1 VFPILNPPPSP
12 YPPSGS
18 SQCTSPKHPVSCIK
32 PGLATHFIH
41 DIIHVSMPFS
51 HISPPSPSPTES
63 IRLIYTSVSL
73 LLSRTQ
79 GLKTDKQQF
88 KQKFTVE
95 KSNSMNSVSI
105 SKDQVKKLHAVN
117 YELLELFILP
127 LFIYWLRNRSE
138 VHLSISW
145 WWSEIFLTKWE
156 MNILNKHLLPTM
168 CQALCIVHERFNNNN
183 QGNITYLLR
192 LFTRFA
198 FFHQNIFTLVLLVLL
213 LCSQLSYG
221 TALQPKPF

>member
-1 VFPILNPPPSP
+1 
-12 YPPSGS
+12 
-18 SQCTSPKHPVSCIK
+18 
-32 PGLATHFIH
+32 
-41 DIIHVSMPFS
+41 
-51 HISPPSPSPTES
+51 
-63 IRLIYTSVSL
+63 
-73 LLSRTQ
+73 
-79 GLKTDKQQF
+79 
-88 KQKFTVE
+88 
-95 KSNSMNSVSI
+95 MNSVSI

-221 TALQPKPF
+221 TALQPKPFYELKSWCWTLISVFIPIYNLQMGHCRQLLVIHFCSDIMLHHAGRSCFLAKPSTLGLPGFPGIDSCWADLHKYQLPSKKSHTGNPRN